1 MRAAAHRQ
9 PKRRL
14 SRDPQVPMRQSP
26 LGTLVA
32 FILTCALFVLV
43 GSGVLRQ
50 TAFRADYMA
59 QAISETNAAQ
69 VMTKRANQEAVTVA
83 AKYHIPSSAV
93 NHLITR
99 KAVTQDLTQTIQNVY
114 ADQAD
119 PVSTTH
125 IIAQVQK
132 QLATAINQS
141 LPGLI
146 GTETIVNTIVSQ
158 LTSQYQE
165 MLQIPAVTKG
175 ETQLQTYR
183 QLVERAFSASIVIV
197 IVFLLILIFV
207 DRRLGYILW
216 HLGWAGF
223 WSGALLLIVQFGI
236 KLSGMIGVIT
246 LAAKSFQAPAEQIV
260 TTIVNSFLTPSLVLL
275 GAGVICIVVGSII
288 KHTIK
293 I

>member
-9 PKRRL
+9 PKRHL
-14 SRDPQVPMRQSP
+14 SRDPQAPLRQSP

-43 GSGVLRQ
+43 ASGVLRQ

-59 QAISETNAAQ
+59 QAIGDTSAAQ

-114 ADQAD
+114 ADQTD

-125 IIAQVQK
+125 IMAQVQK

-141 LPGLI
+141 LPGLV
-146 GTETIVNTIVSQ
+146 GTETVVNTIVSQ
-158 LTSQYQE
+158 LTSQYQDL
-165 MLQIPAVTKG
+165 LQIPAVTKG

-197 IVFLLILIFV
+197 IVFLLILLVV
-207 DRRLGYILW
+207 DRRLGVILW

-223 WSGALLLIVQFGI
+223 WSGGLLLLAQLGI
-236 KLSGMIGVIT
+236 KLSRVIGMVT

-260 TTIVNSFLTPSLVLL
+260 TAIVDSFLTPSLIVL
-275 GAGVICIVVGSII
+275 GAGIVCIAVGSVV
-288 KHTIK
+288 KHTLK